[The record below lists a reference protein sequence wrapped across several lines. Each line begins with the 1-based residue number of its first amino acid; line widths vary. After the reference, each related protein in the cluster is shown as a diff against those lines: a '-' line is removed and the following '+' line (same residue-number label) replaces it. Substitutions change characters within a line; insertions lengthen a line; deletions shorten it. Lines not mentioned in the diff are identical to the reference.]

1 MSKIDYL
8 LGKKIMPQQLAAWGQ
23 KAMEKSGVSQADAAI
38 AIDIFVAADTRG
50 IFSHGT
56 RQLLPLMKIVKD
68 GRINTKAAPQTVLD
82 KLSVAVIDGHDAFP
96 TTIAYEG
103 MKLAIAKAK
112 KTGMGYVTVRH
123 GNHIGAISY
132 YPLMAA
138 SEGLIG
144 LAMTNTDPCM
154 TVPGGKGPILG
165 TNPIAYAIP
174 TGNDRPVFLDIA
186 TSCVAATKII
196 TTKALGKKL
205 PEKWLVDEHGVPTDD
220 PSLYPDKAT
229 LLPMAYHKGYGLA
242 VLVETLCAMISG
254 SAFLSGVNGWLNDN
268 PKPTNQGHAFI
279 AVDIA
284 SMTPKEEFFQ
294 RMRKMTDEIVNAP
307 KADNAERIF
316 LPGEIE
322 HEKREK
328 SLKEGI
334 ILPDFA
340 LVNLLG
346 LAESIGDVEG
356 LNALF
361 KP

>member
-8 LGKKIMPQQLAAWGQ
+8 LGKRVMPEKLAAWC
-23 KAMEKSGVSQADAAI
+23 KKMMEKNGLSEPDAAI
-38 AIDIFVAADTRG
+38 AVDIFVAADTRG

-56 RQLLPLMKIVKD
+56 RQIFPLMKNVKD
-68 GRINTKAAPQTVLD
+68 GRIDTKAAPSQVLD
-82 KLSVAVIDGHDAFP
+82 RPSVAVMDGHDAMP
-96 TTIAYEG
+96 TTIAYEA
-103 MKLAIAKAK
+103 MKLAMEKAK
-112 KTGMGYVTVRH
+112 KTGIGYVTARN
-123 GNHIGAISY
+123 GSHIGAISY

-138 SEGLIG
+138 KEGLIG
-144 LAMTNTDPCM
+144 LSMTNTDPCM

-196 TTKALGKKL
+196 TSKALGKKL
-205 PEKWLVDEHGVPTDD
+205 PDKWLVDEHGHPTDD
-220 PSLYPDKAT
+220 PSGYPEKAT
-229 LLPMAYHKGYGLA
+229 LVPMALHKGYGLA

-254 SAFLSGVNGWLNDN
+254 SAFLSGVACWLNDT
-268 PKPTNQGHAFI
+268 PKKTNQGHAFI

-284 SMTPKEEFFQ
+284 SMMPKEEFYK
-294 RMRKMTDEIVNAP
+294 RVKAMTDEIVKAP
-307 KADNAERIF
+307 KAHNTDRIF

-328 SLKEGI
+328 SLAEGI
-334 ILPDFA
+334 VFPDFA
-340 LVNLLG
+340 LINLYN
-346 LAESIGDVEG
+346 LAESCGDMDG

-361 KP
+361 V